1 MLEKNINWIDI
12 QTIVVSLVVLV
23 VSFLRVIP
31 HIHNF
36 SPIIALAIFGALHYK
51 NKSLSYIVPIISLWF
66 SDFLIN
72 NFIYKISNEN
82 ITFLYEGFYWQYI
95 SYLTIIFLSLNFN
108 KKKITILN
116 VLFLTLSSSL
126 IFFVITNFGYWLT
139 SSTYS
144 NNLSGL
150 FECYV
155 AGIPFYKGTLFGT
168 LFYTP
173 AFIGTYYLFQ
183 KRISKLRANH
193 LSYY

>member
-72 NFIYKISNEN
+72 NFIFKISNEN

-139 SSTYS
+139 SGIYS